1 MKAFYIIHILALAEI
16 IAAVLIVSKLQDLR
30 KKTKILQSDL
40 RQKTDINLENLQKLK
55 DLCHCFNDKY
65 INKSKITFDFIKKI
79 LTDVLINGLIGRL
92 FFAKKPFL
100 PKIIKGSN
108 ILFWFVLSFLL
119 FRGKNA

>member
-1 MKAFYIIHILALAEI
+1 M
-16 IAAVLIVSKLQDLR
+16 S
-30 KKTKILQSDL
+30 T
-40 RQKTDINLENLQKLK
+40 NP
-55 DLCHCFNDKY
+55 
-65 INKSKITFDFIKKI
+65 KSHSVFIKKI

-100 PKIIKGSN
+100 PKIIKGGN